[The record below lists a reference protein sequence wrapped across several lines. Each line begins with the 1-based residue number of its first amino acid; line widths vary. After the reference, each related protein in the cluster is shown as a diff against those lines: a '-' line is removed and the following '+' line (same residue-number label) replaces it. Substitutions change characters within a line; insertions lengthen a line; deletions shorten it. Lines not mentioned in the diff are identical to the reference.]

1 MSFFGL
7 YTKKELE
14 DIKEIYKCIGRAQG
28 ILEGQRK
35 SREIHLKEKEKLEKE
50 NADLKKRVTVLSEL
64 LVREVDKDTA
74 RLEKIQERTKK
85 FRVKKKCESAILRN
99 RMKRLAYEQR

>member
-1 MSFFGL
+1 MGFLGL
-7 YTKKELE
+7 CTKKELE

-74 RLEKIQERTKK
+74 RLEKIKERTKK
-85 FRVKKKCESAILRN
+85 IRIKKKCENAILRN
-99 RMKRLAYEQR
+99 RMKRLAYEQH

>member
-1 MSFFGL
+1 MSFLGF

-14 DIKEIYKCIGRAQG
+14 ETNKVYKELGRIRGIKE
-28 ILEGQRK
+28 
-35 SREIHLKEKEKLEKE
+35 SREIHIKEKEKLEKE

-64 LVREVDKDTA
+64 LVREVDKDTV

-99 RMKRLAYEQR
+99 RMKRLAYEQH

>member
-7 YTKKELE
+7 YTKKEL
-14 DIKEIYKCIGRAQG
+14 KESNEIQRFIGRSEGRRNG
-28 ILEGQRK
+28 I
-35 SREIHLKEKEKLEKE
+35 REASEKHLKEKEKLEKE
-50 NADLKKRVTVLSEL
+50 NADLKERVTVLS
-64 LVREVDKDTA
+64 VREVDKDTA

>member
-14 DIKEIYKCIGRAQG
+14 DSKEIQRCIGKTQG

-35 SREIHLKEKEKLEKE
+35 SREKHLKEKEKLEKE

-64 LVREVDKDTA
+64 LLREVDKDTA
-74 RLEKIQERTKK
+74 RLEKIKERTKK
-85 FRVKKKCESAILRN
+85 TRIKKKCENAILRN
-99 RMKRLAYEQR
+99 RMKRLAYEQH

>member
-1 MSFFGL
+1 MSFLGF

-14 DIKEIYKCIGRAQG
+14 ETNKVCKELGRISGIKE
-28 ILEGQRK
+28 
-35 SREIHLKEKEKLEKE
+35 SREIHIKEKEKLEKE

-74 RLEKIQERTKK
+74 RLEKIKERTKK
-85 FRVKKKCESAILRN
+85 FRIKKKCESAILRN
-99 RMKRLAYEQR
+99 RMKRLAYEQH